1 MIHTRG
7 SGVLLHIT
15 SLPSGYGIGD
25 FGPSAYRFV
34 DALTEAR
41 QHYWQIL
48 PLNPTRV
55 EHASSPY
62 YSPSAFGINTLL
74 ISPDQLI
81 RDEFLRQADLEPLPG
96 LPEGWVAYEAVAWY
110 KDRLF
115 SAAYQRFLHAGP
127 PERGYEEF
135 CSRNAWWLEDHAR
148 FVALK
153 DHFRG
158 QEWNRW
164 PEGIRTRQPESLKE
178 MRRLLADRIQKEKFL
193 QYLAARQWSA
203 LHRYCTDLG
212 VQVIGDIPIY
222 VAYDS
227 VDVWRNPEIFK
238 LDEDLRPTV
247 VAGVP
252 PDIFS
257 KTGQLWGNPVYD
269 WPALR
274 ERGYDWWMRR
284 IRRSGELYDLF
295 RIDHFRAFADYYEIP
310 AGDKTAEHGT
320 WVDGPGTDF
329 FEVLARQF
337 PCFAIVAED
346 LGANTPA
353 VQVLLDRF
361 GFPGMKILLF
371 AFGEG
376 LPRSAHI
383 PHNYVPNLI
392 CYTGT
397 HDNNTAR
404 GWFEEEASEEDKQ
417 RFFAYIG
424 REVTADEVP
433 RELILLAMR
442 SVARTSIIPMQDI
455 LGLGAEARMNYP
467 STSDGNWEWRMT
479 PAEFADAPFDRLRRL
494 TELCG
499 RA

>member
-1 MIHTRG
+1 MIYTRG

-15 SLPSGYGIGD
+15 SLPAAYGIGD
-25 FGPSAYRFV
+25 FGPAAYRLAE
-34 DALTEAR
+34 ALAKAR

-62 YSPSAFGINTLL
+62 YSPSAFGMSTLL
-74 ISPDQLI
+74 ISPDLLV
-81 RDEFLRQADLEPLPG
+81 RDGYIGQDDLEPMPDF
-96 LPEGWVAYEAVAWY
+96 PDERVAYGAAAWY
-110 KDRLF
+110 KDRIL
-115 SAAYQRFLHAGP
+115 SIAYQRSLQSE

-135 CSRNAWWLEDHAR
+135 CAERAWWLEDHAL

-164 PEGIRTRQPESLKE
+164 PEEIRTRQPGALDDL
-178 MRRLLADRIQKEKFL
+178 RQRLAAGIRKEKFL

-212 VQVIGDIPIY
+212 VQIIGDIPIY

-227 VDVWRNPEIFK
+227 VDVWQNPEIFK
-238 LDEDLRPTV
+238 LDEDLRPAV

-252 PDIFS
+252 PDLFS
-257 KTGQLWGNPVYD
+257 RTGQLWGNPVYD

-274 ERGYDWWMRR
+274 ERGYDWW
-284 IRRSGELYDLF
+284 IRRVRRSAELYDLF

-310 AGDKTAEHGT
+310 AGDRTAEHGT
-320 WVDGPGTDF
+320 WVDGPGSDF
-329 FEVLARQF
+329 FEVLARHL

-353 VQVLLDRF
+353 VQELLDRF

-404 GWFEEEASEEDKQ
+404 GWFEEEASEGDRQ

-424 REVTADEVP
+424 REVPADEVAG
-433 RELILLAMR
+433 ELILLAMR
-442 SVARTSIIPMQDI
+442 SVARIAIIPMQDI

-467 STSDGNWEWRMT
+467 STSDGNWEWRMM
-479 PAEFADAPFDRLRRL
+479 PAEFSGAPFDRLRRL

>member
-1 MIHTRG
+1 MHTRG

-135 CSRNAWWLEDHAR
+135 CSRNAWWLEDHAL